1 MKNFKLL
8 SIATIASISLLLS
21 CSSDKP
27 KESTSTTTEEPKSMI
42 DEAPSSSGL
51 ETKIEAGKANYEKT
65 CFACHQADGKGLP
78 AAFPPLLASDYLAA
92 DLSRA
97 ISGVVNG
104 LSGEIT
110 VNGEKYNQVMPAST
124 LTDEDI
130 ADVFTYILNNFDNKG
145 GEVTAAEVKAVRK

>member
-1 MKNFKLL
+1 M
-8 SIATIASISLLLS
+8 
-21 CSSDKP
+21 
-27 KESTSTTTEEPKSMI
+27 
-42 DEAPSSSGL
+42 
-51 ETKIEAGKANYEKT
+51 
-65 CFACHQADGKGLP
+65 
-78 AAFPPLLASDYLAA
+78 
-92 DLSRA
+92 SRA

-124 LTDEDI
+124 LTDEEI